1 MKQFEQQHES
11 KHDKLGSEYEALWT
25 NVTIILEELEKHF
38 EDRFYAK
45 VFLSHIFMVLI
56 LVTMAQYVAILCF
69 ILGGLQKKQNT
80 LK

>member
-11 KHDKLGSEYEALWT
+11 KHDKLDSEYECLWT

-45 VFLSHIFMVLI
+45 VFLSHIFMVGPYLF
-56 LVTMAQYVAILCF
+56 L
-69 ILGGLQKKQNT
+69 
-80 LK
+80 

>member
-38 EDRFYAK
+38 EDRFYANIYG
-45 VFLSHIFMVLI
+45 VNF
-56 LVTMAQYVAILCF
+56 
-69 ILGGLQKKQNT
+69 
-80 LK
+80 